1 MKEATYRRHDLLDRT
16 WEILKLLPGRKG
28 SWGGKAKDNRLFLNA
43 VQVDFDNRRF
53 MAWRKLMRAN
63 KIGHGASGF

>member
-1 MKEATYRRHDLLDRT
+1 M
-16 WEILKLLPGRKG
+16 
-28 SWGGKAKDNRLFLNA
+28 
-43 VQVDFDNRRF
+43 VQVDFENGRFMASFVKIALTSRVYVQVDFENGRF